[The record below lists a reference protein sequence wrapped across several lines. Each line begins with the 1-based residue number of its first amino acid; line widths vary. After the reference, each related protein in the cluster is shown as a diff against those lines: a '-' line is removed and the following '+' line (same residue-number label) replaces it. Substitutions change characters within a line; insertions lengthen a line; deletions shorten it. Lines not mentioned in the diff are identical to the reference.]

1 MSTVT
6 PASARVTRSKT
17 SDEVVD
23 HLLER
28 LFDGR
33 LRSGDR
39 VDIDEVAETLGVSR
53 IPVREALVVLER
65 DGIVTTRWHR
75 GVYVEPFDTE
85 TIVDDFE
92 VYGLLSS
99 VAVARLAERRD
110 PAVVAELER
119 LLGEL
124 EATAP
129 DDERSIIDLVQQI
142 LRVEHRAGGSR
153 RLRAEL
159 RSFDAFLPRV
169 FSVTGGRSHARIVA
183 EQSRVIRAIA
193 AGDADLAARSRV
205 EDVKAAG
212 EDAAREL
219 ERRGIFRHEP

>member
-1 MSTVT
+1 MASTGQVRRT
-6 PASARVTRSKT
+6 KT
-17 SDEVVD
+17 SEEVVD

-39 VDIDEVAETLGVSR
+39 IDIDEIAATLGVSR

-65 DGIVTTRWHR
+65 DGIVATRWHR
-75 GVYVEPFDTE
+75 GVYVEPFDRE

-110 PAVVAELER
+110 PAVVEELER
-119 LLGEL
+119 LLQEL
-124 EATAP
+124 EGTAP
-129 DDERSIIDLVQQI
+129 DHQQQIIELVQQI
-142 LRVEHRAGGSR
+142 LRVQHRAGGSR

-169 FSVTGGRSHARIVA
+169 FDVTGGRSHDRIVA
-183 EQSRVIRAIA
+183 EQGRVIRAIA
-193 AGDADLAARSRV
+193 AGDAELAARARV

-212 EDAAREL
+212 EDVAQEL
-219 ERRGIFRHEP
+219 ERRGIFGLES